1 MNVKLRVVQGR
12 PAGKSLLFRVG
23 EYYLGR
29 GPECHIRFNSDWVSR
44 QHCLLR
50 VTPGGAFLRDLGS
63 RNGTLL
69 NGSLLQQERPLAEG
83 DQLQIGPV
91 LFDVRIEAV
100 PPSSQAES
108 ASSASSATLHP
119 DSSEELLPKKDSPI
133 QDTADH
139 PIRPG

>member
-29 GPECHIRFNSDWVSR
+29 GPECHVRFNSDWVSR

-50 VTPGGAFLRDLGS
+50 VTPEGAFLRDLGS

-69 NGSLLQQERPLAEG
+69 NGSLVQQERPLGDG

-91 LFDVRIEAV
+91 LFEVRVETA
-100 PPSSQAES
+100 PSTSTPEPTS
-108 ASSASSATLHP
+108 SSSSPTLHGDSSA
-119 DSSEELLPKKDSPI
+119 ELLPKREAPV
-133 QDTADH
+133 QETTDH
-139 PIRPG
+139 PVRPS

>member
-50 VTPGGAFLRDLGS
+50 ITPEGAFLRDLGS

-69 NGSLLQQERPLAEG
+69 NGSLVQQERPLADG
-83 DQLQIGPV
+83 DQIQIGPV
-91 LFDVRIEAV
+91 LFDVRVEV
-100 PPSSQAES
+100 TPPSSQPEPAGS
-108 ASSASSATLHP
+108 ASSTTLHP
-119 DSSEELLPKKDSPI
+119 DSSAELLVKKEPSV
-133 QDTADH
+133 QETTDH
-139 PIRPG
+139 PVRPG